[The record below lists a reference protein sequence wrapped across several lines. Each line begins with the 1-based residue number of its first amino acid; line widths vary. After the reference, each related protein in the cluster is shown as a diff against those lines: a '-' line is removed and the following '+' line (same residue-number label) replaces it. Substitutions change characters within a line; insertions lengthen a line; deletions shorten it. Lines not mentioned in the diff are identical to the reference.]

1 MSINDLAGKWLLK
14 NSDQVIVL
22 ATANGTKTVE
32 QLMAEALTTVRAISI
47 PANTAYHII
56 KLSVPNGSGTVSQ
69 LDAFNMSGNDLI
81 TDLSNNNL
89 SGFNLSANSDTSMT
103 QYFLTCGNN
112 RFLSFT
118 SNTNGTIAVVDYKTR
133 VPASGTKF
141 LLKYDE
147 YVKV

>member
-56 KLSVPNGSGTVSQ
+56 KLSIRLSKKDLADTRSQTV
-69 LDAFNMSGNDLI
+69 M
-81 TDLSNNNL
+81 
-89 SGFNLSANSDTSMT
+89 
-103 QYFLTCGNN
+103 
-112 RFLSFT
+112 
-118 SNTNGTIAVVDYKTR
+118 YKE
-133 VPASGTKF
+133 S
-141 LLKYDE
+141 
-147 YVKV
+147 